1 MAATIGP
8 IATWVCLGT
17 FLLTTFV
24 MQVVLR
30 LPLVPLGV
38 TNVVG
43 AVTCLVSLWLM
54 RAGHPTAGTRLTL
67 VAVVID
73 TVLDMFLGPAAFD
86 PAMVF
91 VPNVVVGTCLLLGT
105 REAVVVAVIYLVA
118 IPASVPWP
126 AVLAGHVDA
135 TSLAGVTMTEFAC
148 VGATMLVIVARHA
161 MLELTQQ
168 AQTLAARLGVLVE
181 RAPDGIVLMD
191 EDGTVR
197 HANPAAERCLAP
209 HVLRPGVSFPALL
222 SQYDGAPA
230 DAAYIHG
237 ACDQLLRAY
246 VRDSGRDL
254 ALTAARVEL
263 PGSDRYLELI
273 VRDVSPRNR
282 EGRAGRVTPTSAAS
296 APAAHRV
303 LVVDDD
309 AAVREMIVR
318 QLTRLGWSATPCAT
332 GLEAL
337 RQLGARP
344 GDFDVLLTDVRMPSL
359 DGPELSRRVRALDPS
374 LPIVLMSGETAGLTR
389 DLVLTGRPWLFLEKP
404 FDGEQMRDVLESAIA
419 AQR

>member
-1 MAATIGP
+1 
-8 IATWVCLGT
+8 
-17 FLLTTFV
+17 
-24 MQVVLR
+24 
-30 LPLVPLGV
+30 
-38 TNVVG
+38 
-43 AVTCLVSLWLM
+43 
-54 RAGHPTAGTRLTL
+54 
-67 VAVVID
+67 
-73 TVLDMFLGPAAFD
+73 
-86 PAMVF
+86 
-91 VPNVVVGTCLLLGT
+91 
-105 REAVVVAVIYLVA
+105 
-118 IPASVPWP
+118 
-126 AVLAGHVDA
+126 
-135 TSLAGVTMTEFAC
+135 
-148 VGATMLVIVARHA
+148 
-161 MLELTQQ
+161 
-168 AQTLAARLGVLVE
+168 
-181 RAPDGIVLMD
+181 MD

-209 HVLRPGVSFPALL
+209 HVLRPGVSLPALL
-222 SQYDGAPA
+222 SQYNGAPA

-263 PGSDRYLELI
+263 PGSDRYVELI
-273 VRDVSPRNR
+273 VRDLSPRTR
-282 EGRAGRVTPTSAAS
+282 EGRAGRVTPTSPAPAP
-296 APAAHRV
+296 APAAAPASVPHRV

-309 AAVREMIVR
+309 AAVRDMIVR

-344 GDFDVLLTDVRMPSL
+344 ADFDVLLTDVRMPSL
-359 DGPELSRRVRALDPS
+359 DGPELARRVRALVPS

-404 FDGEQMRDVLESAIA
+404 FDGERTREVLESAIV